1 MKKRMKSKL
10 LAAAVTL
17 AMLCAMM
24 PAMALPAHA
33 DDPANTLK
41 ISKVVAGSRAEKAK
55 AYNFTI
61 TFYKHGIGT
70 IRWDEAVS
78 QGWTKDQ
85 LNERTW
91 KTPDGDYPD
100 AGYTYE
106 YDGAGE
112 WTEIDA
118 GGHMIGS
125 VPAPPD
131 HAETG
136 IPVLVPTDLPA
147 GLVPKGVSKV
157 SGQDGKY
164 IFALSH
170 AQNMVFAGIPVE
182 YTVYDIAEENYED
195 ICNTYVDNA
204 LGREVSAKMGAKPK
218 HHTFSNRML
227 RLVRYDGGGADN
239 EDAMD
244 EQGYS
249 GEYITNLKAAGNLYS
264 KKGYDFTGWNTAKDG
279 SGTDYQP
286 GDTIGL
292 TEAEITLYAQ
302 WEKPGD
308 DIDDPDDEKDGGG
321 DGQNGTSGD
330 SGKQMKKG
338 AVTGDADH
346 PLLYIAI
353 LCASLLALSGSVVV
367 RRRNIRSGRD

>member
-33 DDPANTLK
+33 DDPANTLT
-41 ISKVVAGSRAEKAK
+41 ISKVVAGSSAEKAK

-61 TFYKHGIGT
+61 TFYELVT
-70 IRWDEAVS
+70 VYIRWDEAVS
-78 QGWTKDQ
+78 DGWTEDE
-85 LNERTW
+85 LNVHIW
-91 KTPDGDYPD
+91 VTPDN
-100 AGYTYE
+100 GYNYV
-106 YDGAGE
+106 YDH
-112 WTEIDA
+112 A
-118 GGHMIGS
+118 GGWTVTDSHGQLIDS
-125 VPAPPD
+125 VPVPPN
-131 HAETG
+131 HARTG
-136 IPVLVPTDLPA
+136 MDTPQLVPSDLPDD
-147 GLVPKGVSKV
+147 LVPQGVRKV

-182 YTVYDIAEENYED
+182 YTEYAIAEENYED

-204 LGREVSAKMGAKPK
+204 PGREVSAKMGAKPK

-227 RLVRYDGGGADN
+227 RLVRYDGSGADN
-239 EDAMD
+239 EDAMG

-249 GEYITNLKAAGNLYS
+249 GEYITNLKAARNLYS
-264 KKGYDFTGWNTAKDG
+264 KEGYDFTGWNTAKDG

-302 WEKPGD
+302 WEEPGD

-353 LCASLLALSGSVVV
+353 LCASLLGLSGSVVV

>member
-1 MKKRMKSKL
+1 MKKRMKRKL

-33 DDPANTLK
+33 DDRTNTLT
-41 ISKVVAGSRAEKAK
+41 ISKVVAGSSAEKAK

-61 TFYKHGIGT
+61 VFYKLGHGT
-70 IRWDEAVS
+70 IRWDEADRA
-78 QGWTKDQ
+78 GWPEEVRQ
-85 LNERTW
+85 NYEW

-100 AGYTYE
+100 AGYTYT

-112 WTEIDA
+112 WTVTDPEGYIV
-118 GGHMIGS
+118 GT
-125 VPAPPD
+125 VKNPPD

-157 SGQDGKY
+157 GGQDGKY
-164 IFALSH
+164 SFALSH
-170 AQNMVFAGIPVE
+170 AQNMVFAGIPAE

-218 HHTFSNRML
+218 HTFSNRML

-249 GEYITNLKAAGNLYS
+249 GEYKTDLKAAGNLYS

-302 WEKPGD
+302 WEEPGD

>member
-1 MKKRMKSKL
+1 MKKRMKRKL

-33 DDPANTLK
+33 DDRTNTLT
-41 ISKVVAGSRAEKAK
+41 ISKVVAGSSAEKAK

-61 TFYKHGIGT
+61 TFYELVT
-70 IRWDEAVS
+70 VYIRWDEAVS
-78 QGWTKDQ
+78 DGWTEDE
-85 LNERTW
+85 LNAHTW
-91 KTPDGDYPD
+91 VTPDN
-100 AGYTYE
+100 GYNYVS
-106 YDGAGE
+106 DH
-112 WTEIDA
+112 A
-118 GGHMIGS
+118 GGWTVTDSHGQFIDS
-125 VPAPPD
+125 VPVPPD
-131 HAETG
+131 HARTG
-136 IPVLVPTDLPA
+136 MDTPQLVPSDLPDD
-147 GLVPKGVSKV
+147 LVPKGVRKV

-164 IFALSH
+164 SFALSH
-170 AQNMVFAGIPVE
+170 AKNMVFAGIPAGYTE
-182 YTVYDIAEENYED
+182 YTIAEEDYAG
-195 ICNTYVDNA
+195 ICNTYVDNTT
-204 LGREVSAKMGAKPK
+204 GREVSGEMSEEAQ
-218 HHTFSNRML
+218 HTFSNRML
-227 RLVRYDGGGADN
+227 RLVRYDGSGADN

-249 GEYITNLKAAGNLYS
+249 DEYKTDLKAAGNLYS
-264 KKGYDFTGWNTAKDG
+264 KKGYDFTGWNTAEDG

-286 GDTIGL
+286 GDTIDL